1 MSMWICVRTFR
12 ADAGVDHVRDDV
24 DEGDSV
30 LEGTAEGLA
39 KERAPLDVPDDVLD
53 ALPVV

>member
-12 ADAGVDHVRDDV
+12 ADAGVDHVRDDL

-30 LEGTAEGLA
+30 LEGAAEGLA
-39 KERAPLDVPDDVLD
+39 EERAVFDLPDDVLD